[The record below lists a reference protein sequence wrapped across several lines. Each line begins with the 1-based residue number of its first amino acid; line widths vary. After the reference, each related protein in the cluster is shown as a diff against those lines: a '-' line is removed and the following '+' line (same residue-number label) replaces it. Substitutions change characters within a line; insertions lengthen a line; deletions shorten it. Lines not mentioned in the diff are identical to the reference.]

1 MHVKMCQGGRK
12 KDAGYT
18 FHTGGLAAEN
28 VPSSRQALIH
38 STAHWN
44 VFDDHRQK
52 WHWVPAGKRELET
65 S

>member
-1 MHVKMCQGGRK
+1 MTNAPNAK
-12 KDAGYT
+12 KKEAGYT
-18 FHTGGLAAEN
+18 FYTGKLAAAN
-28 VPSSRQALIH
+28 VPSSRQALVHRTTH
-38 STAHWN
+38 SN